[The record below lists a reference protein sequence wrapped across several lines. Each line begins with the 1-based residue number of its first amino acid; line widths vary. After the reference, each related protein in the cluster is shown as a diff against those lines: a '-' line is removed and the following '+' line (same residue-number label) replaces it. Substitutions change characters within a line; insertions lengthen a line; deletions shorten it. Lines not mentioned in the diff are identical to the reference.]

1 MNLPRIAMLLGHFAV
16 AGLALSVLAPKAQ
29 AQIGSERYSGFVQN
43 LRSGEVLVAINAD
56 EARHPASL
64 TKMMTL
70 YMVFEAIREGRL
82 RLDQRIAMTE
92 DAAAMPPSKLGLPPG
107 TSLTVE
113 QGILSL
119 VTKSANDVASLF
131 GETLSGNEAR
141 FAQAMTLRA
150 RALGMAHTTFRNAS
164 GLPDLDQI
172 TTARDMTLLGRRLF
186 TDFLQHYH
194 YFSTVR
200 TRVAGVQLRSH
211 NRMLDSYEG
220 ADGIKTGYINASGF
234 NIVTSAQRDG
244 VRLIGAVFGGSS
256 WFERDQHM
264 AALLD
269 QGFIRSGV
277 AVTAPV
283 ASRSTSIVSR
293 AAAASV
299 PARVSRRAAA
309 RVATA
314 RSASA
319 RPAARARA
327 ATSRHS
333 TTRQTA
339 TRPTR
344 SARPAQAARQPQ
356 VARPSRTARRL
367 VAAPRVIPTRSVT
380 PRPARINAPSA
391 LTHQVLQPPVP
402 RRPRNTRG

>member
-1 MNLPRIAMLLGHFAV
+1 MNLPRIATLLGRLAF
-16 AGLALSVLAPKAQ
+16 AGLAFSLFASRAQ
-29 AQIGSERYSGFVQN
+29 AQIGSDRYSGFVQN

-56 EARHPASL
+56 ETRHPASL

-70 YMVFEAIREGRL
+70 YMVFEAVREGRL
-82 RLDQRIAMTE
+82 RLDQHIAMTE

-107 TSLTVE
+107 TTLTVE

-119 VTKSANDVASLF
+119 VTKSANDVAALF
-131 GETLSGNEAR
+131 GETLSGSEAR

-164 GLPDLDQI
+164 GLPDLDQV
-172 TTARDMTLLGRRLF
+172 TTARDMALLGRRLF
-186 TDFLQHYH
+186 TDFPQHYH

-220 ADGIKTGYINASGF
+220 ADGIKTGYISASGF

-277 AVTAPV
+277 AIAVTAPV
-283 ASRSTSIVSR
+283 ATRSTAIVSR
-293 AAAASV
+293 ASAASV
-299 PARVSRRAAA
+299 PARMTNRSATAAARAAA
-309 RVATA
+309 
-314 RSASA
+314 S
-319 RPAARARA
+319 RPAA
-327 ATSRHS
+327 SRGS
-333 TTRQTA
+333 TTRQA
-339 TRPTR
+339 AARATR

-356 VARPSRTARRL
+356 AARPSRSASRP
-367 VAAPRVIPTRSVT
+367 VAAPPVIPARSVA
-380 PRPARINAPSA
+380 PRPPARTHAPSA
-391 LTHQVLQPPVP
+391 LTRQVLQPPVP
-402 RRPRNTRG
+402 REPRNTRG